1 MSDRVRRQYRYFA
14 RHGHTVFPTLHQATP
29 VMAARTLTDVQEE
42 LYNLLLDNI
51 DALELEHVHSCV
63 VYVQVLLFYNLIM
76 HIMIFNIFT
85 HTII

>member
-1 MSDRVRRQYRYFA
+1 
-14 RHGHTVFPTLHQATP
+14 
-29 VMAARTLTDVQEE
+29 MAARTLTDVQED

-51 DALELEHVHSCV
+51 DELELEHVDSCV